1 MEIRKIFIML
11 LFCIAVLMP
20 VTSVHAA
27 QYPIKVTQHWITTYD
42 GYKLDCDVYAPKSG
56 SNLPVIIFSPSWGLP
71 KIEYLFPSRKMAWEG
86 YITVSYSARGWFN
99 STGKINVG
107 EENDMRDISTI
118 IDFVLKNYP
127 ADARNIGVAGIS
139 MGACRSLQIGIYD
152 SRVKAVASLSGT
164 AVMRDALYH
173 QDTPNKSWSSTQTGG
188 DTNMIGDRVIDLE
201 QGRNVDDILKWLD
214 DISPFRLIDDY
225 ARTNGR
231 LSVYISNYYADPLF
245 SPNSVMDFYSL
256 LDIPDKILDLNDG
269 MHAFP
274 VGYGCLSLPEV
285 TWDTVYKWFDY
296 YLKGIDRGISDRLA
310 RTPVSFGLKDEK
322 ARLYFASWPTDQIKY
337 RNYYLNL
344 DGIKSLS
351 TGRGSLDS
359 SPQFSLLFTQIKSGE
374 GSKASLGPDDTV
386 SQMLNV
392 DTKINIF
399 KLDKDYAMTH
409 ISDAAADETIIA
421 GIPLLD
427 ISVTPS
433 RKDAQVI
440 AYLYDVNMFGQ
451 GELISHSAW
460 TLWNVQPC
468 VKKRLSFEFQAIA
481 FRLKKG
487 HRLAVVFDTYDKRCG
502 FPDRPDYRVS
512 FNYCDKPVL
521 RIPVTSVKPL

>member
-1 MEIRKIFIML
+1 MEIKKILIML
-11 LFCIAVLMP
+11 LFCIAVIFP
-20 VTSVHAA
+20 VSQADAA
-27 QYPIKVTQHWITTYD
+27 KYPIKVTQHWITTYD

-56 SNLPVIIFSPSWGLP
+56 VDLPLIIFSPSWGLP
-71 KIEYLFPSRKMAWEG
+71 KIEYLFPARKMAAEG
-86 YITVSYSARGWFN
+86 YIAVSYSARGWFN

-118 IDFVLKNYP
+118 IDFVLEKYP

-164 AVMRDALYH
+164 AVMRDALYP
-173 QDTPNKSWSSTQTGG
+173 QDTPNKSWSSTETGG

-201 QGRNVDDILKWLD
+201 QGRNVDDILEWLD

-256 LDIPDKILDLNDG
+256 IDIPDKIIDLNDG

-274 VGYGCLSLPEV
+274 VGYGCLSLPEI

-296 YLKGIDRGISDRLA
+296 YLKGIDAGISDRLA

-322 ARLYFASWPTDQIKY
+322 TRLYFSSWPTEQIKY

-344 DGIKSLS
+344 DGLKSLS
-351 TGRGSLDS
+351 TGRGSLEG
-359 SPQFSLLFTQIKSGE
+359 SPQFTLLSREIKSGD
-374 GSKASLGPDDTV
+374 GSKASLGPYDTI

-392 DTKINIF
+392 DTGLNIF
-399 KLDKDYAMTH
+399 NLDKDYALTH
-409 ISDAAADETIIA
+409 ISAAAADETIIA
-421 GIPLLD
+421 GIPILD

-433 RKDAQVI
+433 KKDAQVI
-440 AYLYDVNMFGQ
+440 AYLYDVNPLGY
-451 GELISHSAW
+451 GDLISHSAW
-460 TLWNVQPC
+460 TLLNVKPWI
-468 VKKRLSFEFQAIA
+468 KKRLSFEFQALA
-481 FRLKKG
+481 FRLKKN

-502 FPDRPDYRVS
+502 FPDRPDYRVK

-521 RIPVTSVKPL
+521 KIPVTSVKPL